1 MLDRHAPH
9 QVISSR
15 GYASSLQSQRE
26 SCGRREHAVERA
38 PNSPPVFE
46 SDTRL
51 TRRDAIAATFFP
63 RPTVMKAMLFFACLA
78 ATASGMVVQYPT
90 GRMPMP
96 SPALR
101 LSRDVRIPIVV
112 EGESVMLIAE
122 EGSTAADSASS
133 FLNALGM
140 ENEGMP

>member
-1 MLDRHAPH
+1 MHLR
-9 QVISSR
+9 R
-15 GYASSLQSQRE
+15 ASHLKK
-26 SCGRREHAVERA
+26 
-38 PNSPPVFE
+38 SPPVFE
-46 SDTRL
+46 SRAILRHKIDAA
-51 TRRDAIAATFFP
+51 RRRRSTTAA
-63 RPTVMKAMLFFACLA
+63 VMKAMLFFACLA

-112 EGESVMLIAE
+112 EGESVMLIAK
-122 EGSTAADSASS
+122 EGSTAADSALS

-140 ENEGMP
+140 ENEGIS